1 MAADLCK
8 EFPVASKVFQ
18 EAEEAI
24 GTGLKKLMFEG
35 PYVTLSIL
43 YIILR
48 NLYFLTGEFNY
59 DHEYSTW

>member
-8 EFPVASKVFQ
+8 DFPVASKVFQ

-43 YIILR
+43 YI
-48 NLYFLTGEFNY
+48 YFFEIYTF
-59 DHEYSTW
+59 